1 MSSYA
6 SAYVYITY
14 DKTKE
19 NSLENITWFEMG
31 KNETYKLKKV
41 FYVLKQWA
49 ILRESPLLAWV
60 ILNLATT
67 KFVVKFFQEGVCIRK
82 AIECGIAFFHYQI
95 S

>member
-6 SAYVYITY
+6 SAYVHITY

-41 FYVLKQWA
+41 FYVLKQ
-49 ILRESPLLAWV
+49 
-60 ILNLATT
+60 
-67 KFVVKFFQEGVCIRK
+67 
-82 AIECGIAFFHYQI
+82 
-95 S
+95 